1 MGIFGEFF
9 GNSLGILWEFFR
21 NSLEIVTK
29 VSWLCLFTKSIV
41 SYLGRFGFLSRF
53 CLKAEG
59 QEFRSLEV
67 RASISHLKI
76 RETICIHNGLLSIRA
91 LFIWRNLESLF
102 EGSFDN
108 SSLIWRVFKLCHF
121 GTKIA
126 VRLLKLKTRQMTI
139 GYWESRIINFKA

>member
-9 GNSLGILWEFFR
+9 GNSLGIHWEFFR

-76 RETICIHNGLLSIRA
+76 EKKNQNGWLKKSA
-91 LFIWRNLESLF
+91 FF
-102 EGSFDN
+102 
-108 SSLIWRVFKLCHF
+108 
-121 GTKIA
+121 KIA
-126 VRLLKLKTRQMTI
+126 NSQKFFVKISWIGPWVRRIDWCKGRWCGSNYMVVRLSDISSKM
-139 GYWESRIINFKA
+139 A